1 MTESQDEQQTPPSP
15 DGLGCSGESSVQPA
29 AITVAG
35 ITFNASQ
42 VKSAVVVLD
51 GRDVHIGEKDEG
63 KSRVGFN
70 NTGEARS

>member
-1 MTESQDEQQTPPSP
+1 MSEPQDEQQTPPSP
-15 DGLGCSGESSVQPA
+15 NGLDCAGESSVQPA

-51 GRDVHIGEKDEG
+51 GRDVHIGEKDER
-63 KSRVGFN
+63 KARAGFN
-70 NTGEARS
+70 NAD